1 MNKIVWYTG
10 NGRWLIKDD
19 INGIII
25 NKYKNDSQRN
35 QWMMVRNEKNNENIE
50 SLGLTDQF
58 IENNNLNHEKNYI
71 AFLTKAKIYALL
83 HLVNNNESF
92 KYLIVKNDEEVEKI
106 LKAKN
111 EEVENLCLNSRYSW
125 IRDTYVKSIYEHYKL
140 TEHEDLFK

>member
-1 MNKIVWYTG
+1 MSS
-10 NGRWLIKDD
+10 
-19 INGIII
+19 III
-25 NKYKNDSQRN
+25 NKFKNDNKRN
-35 QWMMVRNEKNNENIE
+35 QWMMLRSEKSNENIE
-50 SLGLTDQF
+50 SLGVTNSF
-58 IENNNLNHEKNYI
+58 IENNDLNYEKNYTTLI
-71 AFLTKAKIYALL
+71 TKAKIYALL